1 MNPSSSAE
9 PNFPIAPE
17 PRVPTSTLLERLVR
31 DAPTDHVTLAWLLAH
46 LRGRSFGIILLLLGI
61 CGLLPVISPV
71 AGLML
76 GVPAIQMIR
85 AKPAPVFPRRF
96 TERRVA
102 TAQLSA
108 MIGRIIPPLRLLER
122 FIRPRWPTPFQTTK
136 RVIGGFVLLLG
147 LCLLTPIPLSNVPVG
162 LAIVLVAVAYLE
174 EDGLLLTIS
183 LVAALGLLA
192 AATATLWTTVATVVW
207 VTGR

>member
-1 MNPSSSAE
+1 MDQSTAPETNL
-9 PNFPIAPE
+9 PIAPE
-17 PRVPTSTLLERLVR
+17 PRVPTSILLERLVR
-31 DAPTDHVTLAWLLAH
+31 DAPADHVTLAWLLDH
-46 LRGRSFGIILLLLGI
+46 LRTRSFGIVLLLLGV

-76 GVPAIQMIR
+76 GVPAVQMIR
-85 AKPAPVFPRRF
+85 AHPVPVFPRSLA
-96 TERRVA
+96 ERPVA

-108 MIGRIIPPLRLLER
+108 MIGRIIPPLRFLER
-122 FIRPRWPTPFQTTK
+122 FIRPRWPTPFHTTK
-136 RVIGGFVLLLG
+136 RVIGAFVLLLG

-183 LVAALGLLA
+183 LVVALGLLA
-192 AATATLWTTVATVVW
+192 AATATLWTTVATMVW

>member
-1 MNPSSSAE
+1 MNSST
-9 PNFPIAPE
+9 APE
-17 PRVPTSTLLERLVR
+17 ANLPIVSEERVPTSILLERLIR
-31 DAPTDHVTLAWLLAH
+31 DAPTDHVTLAWLLAQ
-46 LRGRSFGIILLLLGI
+46 LRTRSFGIVLLLLGI

-85 AKPAPVFPRRF
+85 AQPAPVFPRRL
-96 TERRVA
+96 TEQRVA
-102 TAQLSA
+102 TGQISTL
-108 MIGRIIPPLRLLER
+108 IRRIIPPLRFLER

-174 EDGLLLTIS
+174 EDGLLLTVS
-183 LVAALGLLA
+183 LVVALSLLA
-192 AATATLWTTVATVVW
+192 AAAATLWTTIATVLW
-207 VTGR
+207 VTGG